1 MAEINGGG
9 LSFTSTLDNIQLN
22 KAVEETLRRLQGL
35 SDGAVA
41 VGDSIDSSTAEVIEQ
56 INIQKKVIQDLE
68 TSYADLNNKINSVEP
83 GTAQDVLIQQAN
95 AVRSELEGER
105 KGLTDLTYQL
115 SELQAAN
122 EGAAN

>member
-95 AVRSELEGER
+95 AVRCLLYTSDAADEL
-105 KGLTDLTYQL
+105 
-115 SELQAAN
+115 
-122 EGAAN
+122 